1 MLVTQQPVLRRFW
14 YALMRMDE
22 LDDGPKPFT
31 LLGEKLV
38 IWKNAEGQPAALYDR
53 CCHRTAQLSKG
64 YVENGNI
71 VCGYHGWTYD
81 CSGACVKIPQFTS
94 EKIPPG
100 AKVAAVHCKERYGYV
115 WVALEE
121 PLRDIP
127 EFPED
132 GAPGYRRIFQFHQH
146 WKTSPVRMM
155 ENSFDN
161 SHFSFVHKANFGI
174 FDQPAPS
181 PYEFRDTDYGFE
193 AETRVPVRNPEAS
206 FAITGSTA
214 PITERHLINRY
225 YLPFCRRFGCHYS
238 ESGIH
243 HIIYNCATP
252 IDDENMI
259 LVQWLYR
266 NDSEEACSTQK
277 LIDWD
282 EAITAE
288 DRDILEATDP
298 DACIDTRRR
307 VEFHMPSDKPGLMIR
322 KQLLDLLHAHGEE
335 EIHRGNVPAASA

>member
-14 YALMRMDE
+14 YALMQMSA

-38 IWKNAEGQPAALYDR
+38 IWKNAEGKPAALRDR

-94 EKIPPG
+94 EKIPSG
-100 AKVAAVHCKERYGYV
+100 AKVDAFHCKEKYGYV
-115 WVALEE
+115 WVALED

-127 EFPED
+127 HFPED
-132 GAPGYRRIFQFHQH
+132 GAPGYRRIFQFYEP
-146 WKTSPVRMM
+146 WKTSPLRMM

-174 FDQPAPS
+174 LDQPTPA

-193 AETRVPVRNPEAS
+193 AETLVPIRNPES
-206 FAITGSTA
+206 GHKITGTTDD
-214 PITERHLINRY
+214 ITHRHLINRY
-225 YLPFCRRFGCHYS
+225 YLPFCRRFGCKYPD
-238 ESGIH
+238 SGID

-252 IDDENMI
+252 IDDENMM

-266 NDSEEACSTQK
+266 NDSEKSVSTQE

-282 EAITAE
+282 AAITAE

-298 DACIDTRRR
+298 DACVDTRRR

-322 KQLLDLLHAHGEE
+322 KQLMDLLTAHGEVE
-335 EIHRGNVPAASA
+335 VFRT